1 VEGCEAER
9 FQPLNINGWFWSS
22 TLKMMPPTNLV
33 SNSTVVKKRFFEKT
47 NMANQILIGFSTTTG
62 LLVSLMGSLSLMV
75 SEQRLVLPS
84 LIMGRAS
91 GLMKSVEQE
100 DTLFVKICQCLTLTL
115 SEIKTP
121 TLTSLKME
129 NVKMTKT

>member
-1 VEGCEAER
+1 
-9 FQPLNINGWFWSS
+9 
-22 TLKMMPPTNLV
+22 MMPPTNLV